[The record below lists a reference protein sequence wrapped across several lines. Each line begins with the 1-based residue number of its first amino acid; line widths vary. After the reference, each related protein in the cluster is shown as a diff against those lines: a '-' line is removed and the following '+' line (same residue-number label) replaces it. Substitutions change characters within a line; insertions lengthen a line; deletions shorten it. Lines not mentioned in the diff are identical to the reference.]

1 MRNYK
6 IHVLFG
12 ESTTMMSWIFKL
24 DPALIMTW
32 GNYRSEQLTTG
43 RGQINTVDLYHFHII
58 FNLNQ
63 FLPQLH

>member
-1 MRNYK
+1 
-6 IHVLFG
+6 
-12 ESTTMMSWIFKL
+12 MMSWIFKL

>member
-32 GNYRSEQLTTG
+32 GNY
-43 RGQINTVDLYHFHII
+43 INAGSSLKIQDIMVVDS
-58 FNLNQ
+58 
-63 FLPQLH
+63 PKST